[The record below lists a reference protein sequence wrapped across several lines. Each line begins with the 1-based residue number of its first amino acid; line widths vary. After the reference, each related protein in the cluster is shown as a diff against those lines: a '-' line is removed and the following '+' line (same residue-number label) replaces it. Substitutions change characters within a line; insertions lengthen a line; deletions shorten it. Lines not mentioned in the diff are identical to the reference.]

1 MTAPAPASTPASTH
15 SHPPDP
21 EAIPY
26 SPAAF
31 LILRACELWGAI
43 IFMAEVPRWKP
54 LTWWLLVASA
64 ATWRMWYSRTP
75 SFKNRS
81 WLERRQIYR
90 WSIWVM
96 MFWVGS
102 ASYFLYV
109 PGNLTLHM
117 VLGVYLLA
125 SATLV
130 ALRVAGDFVRTLV
143 AVCLIIVPTAVRLM
157 IEGAG
162 GNLLT
167 FMLGVGGFLITATI
181 IFMSRLQERALLEQF
196 ELRQRA
202 ERALDAV
209 ASVGLA
215 KARFFAAVSHD
226 LRQPVHAIGLYLDP
240 LTRVA
245 KATQNQAAQDAAEG
259 IRQSWRALDDLLS
272 QVLDL
277 TRLDSGALEA
287 QLQAVEVAPLVR
299 DLMMQHSA
307 AAERAGIRL
316 VALTPPGRFVQAD
329 ALMLKRV
336 LSNLLDN
343 AIKFSAPGSM
353 VVVTLRQAG
362 QSWRLQVRDAGIGI
376 DKSLHDRIFEEF
388 VQIGNDARDRQR
400 GLGLGLAISR
410 RFVRLMGGSIALR
423 SAPDCG
429 SCITVTLQKVEAAA
443 AGQAGE
449 PIAHPALAGDQWRSP
464 GSLIPDDGDSSLS
477 VDAPGLA
484 PQAILLVEDDL
495 LVGHAMRQLLE
506 SWGMTVRHVE
516 TAAAAALEAAF
527 GDIAICDVRLPGG
540 ESGVDVALQL
550 RAKGKKVLLLT
561 GETDAAL
568 RQAAQTHAMRLL
580 IKPVSAAR
588 LGAALREL

>member
-1 MTAPAPASTPASTH
+1 MTAPATTH

-31 LILRACELWGAI
+31 LILRACELWGAF
-43 IFMAEVPRWKP
+43 IFMSDVPRWKP

-64 ATWRMWYSRTP
+64 ATWRMWYSRTQ
-75 SFKNRS
+75 SFKNKS
-81 WLERRQIYR
+81 WLQRRHIYR

-102 ASYFLYV
+102 AAYFLYV
-109 PGNLTLHM
+109 PGNLTMHT

-143 AVCLIIVPTAVRLM
+143 AVCLIILPTAVRLM

-162 GNLLT
+162 GNSLT

-181 IFMSRLQERALLEQF
+181 LFMSRLQERALLEQF

-245 KATQNQAAQDAAEG
+245 KAAQNEAAKDAAEG

-287 QLQAVEVAPLVR
+287 QLQAVDVAPLVR
-299 DLMMQHSA
+299 DLIMQHSA

-316 VALTPPGRFVQAD
+316 VALTPPGRFVLAD

-336 LSNLLDN
+336 LSNLIDN
-343 AIKFSAPGSM
+343 AIKFSMPGG
-353 VVVTLRQAG
+353 VVAVTLRQASE
-362 QSWRLQVRDAGIGI
+362 SWRLQVRDAGIGI
-376 DKSLHDRIFEEF
+376 ARHLHDRIFEEF
-388 VQIGNDARDRQR
+388 VQIGNDARDRQH

-423 SAPDCG
+423 SAPGQG
-429 SCITVTLQKVEAAA
+429 SCITVTLQKVAPGAARQLADQAAA
-443 AGQAGE
+443 RAAT
-449 PIAHPALAGDQWRSP
+449 GDEWAST
-464 GSLIPDDGDSSLS
+464 GSLVPEDGESGLGF
-477 VDAPGLA
+477 DAPA
-484 PQAILLVEDDL
+484 TPPQHILLVEDDL

-516 TAAAAALEAAF
+516 TAAGALEHAAF

-540 ESGVDVALQL
+540 QSGVDVALQL
-550 RAKGKKVLLLT
+550 RARGKKVLLLT

-568 RQAAQTHAMRLL
+568 RQAAQTHQMTLL

-588 LGAALREL
+588 LGAALRDL

>member
-1 MTAPAPASTPASTH
+1 MTAPASSQ

-31 LILRACELWGAI
+31 LILRACELWGAF
-43 IFMAEVPRWKP
+43 IFMSEVPRWQP

-64 ATWRMWYSRTP
+64 ATWRMWYSRTQ
-75 SFKNRS
+75 SFKDKT
-81 WLERRQIYR
+81 WVQRRQIYR
-90 WSIWVM
+90 WSIWLM

-109 PGNLTLHM
+109 PGNLTMHT

-143 AVCLIIVPTAVRLM
+143 AVCLIILPTSIRLM
-157 IEGAG
+157 VEGAN
-162 GNLLT
+162 GNSLT
-167 FMLGVGGFLITATI
+167 FMLGVGGFLITATVV
-181 IFMSRLQERALLEQF
+181 FMSRLQERALLEQF

-240 LTRVA
+240 LTKVA
-245 KATQNQAAQDAAEG
+245 NATQNEAAKDAAEG

-277 TRLDSGALEA
+277 TSLDSGALEA
-287 QLQAVEVAPLVR
+287 QLQPVEVAPLVR
-299 DLMMQHSA
+299 NLVMQHSA

-316 VALTPPGRFVQAD
+316 VALTPRSRFVLAD
-329 ALMLKRV
+329 TLMLKRV

-343 AIKFSAPGSM
+343 AIKFSKPGN
-353 VVVTLRQAG
+353 VVAVTLRHAPE
-362 QSWRLQVRDAGIGI
+362 SWRLQVRDAGIGI
-376 DKSLHDRIFEEF
+376 AEHLHEKIFEEF
-388 VQIGNDARDRQR
+388 VQIDNDARDRQR

-410 RFVRLMGGSIALR
+410 RFVRLMGGSISLR
-423 SAPDCG
+423 SAPGQG
-429 SCITVTLQKVEAAA
+429 SCISVTLQKVAHTAALHLAEIAADPSA
-443 AGQAGE
+443 AGSEWTSTVSLVTEDGE
-449 PIAHPALAGDQWRSP
+449 NGLGLGA
-464 GSLIPDDGDSSLS
+464 S
-477 VDAPGLA
+477 VITPLPA
-484 PQAILLVEDDL
+484 PQHILLVEDDL

-506 SWGMTVRHVE
+506 SWSMTVRHVE
-516 TAAAAALEAAF
+516 TAAGALEHAAF

-540 ESGVDVALQL
+540 QSGVDVALQL
-550 RAKGKKVLLLT
+550 RARGKKVLLLT

-568 RQAAQTHAMRLL
+568 RQAAQTHRIALL

-588 LGAALREL
+588 LGAALRDL